1 MNKDIIAAEGFSKVV
16 NFNPP
21 AKSNSAKIILTI
33 PTTTMIESFS
43 P

>member
-1 MNKDIIAAEGFSKVV
+1 MNKDIIAAEGFSRAV

-21 AKSNSAKIILTI
+21 AKSNSAKSILTI